1 MPICAACWPLPSV
14 LPPRPCC
21 EKPHRPTIFIFYVHS
36 PHCLAVLAVMCAT
49 GQPRK
54 SPDIQTENRDKNSL
68 TDLEIGVMCA
78 SCTGRA
84 SERWSANAG
93 TPLCPGGGIGRR
105 AGFRCQWPLWPWKF
119 ESSPG
124 HHLRWFICHNQ
135 SNCFASCVCMAIGVK
150 QDEKQICIKFAT

>member
-1 MPICAACWPLPSV
+1 MVGMPKSFCTLTICPARGCAPICTACWPLPSV

-36 PHCLAVLAVMCAT
+36 RHCLPVLAVMCAT

-54 SPDIQTENRDKNSL
+54 STDIQTENRDKNSL
-68 TDLEIGVMCA
+68 TDFETEVMCA
-78 SCTGRA
+78 SCTGCA

-124 HHLRWFICHNQ
+124 H
-135 SNCFASCVCMAIGVK
+135 
-150 QDEKQICIKFAT
+150 QIIPVSRYKILIFKHFNV